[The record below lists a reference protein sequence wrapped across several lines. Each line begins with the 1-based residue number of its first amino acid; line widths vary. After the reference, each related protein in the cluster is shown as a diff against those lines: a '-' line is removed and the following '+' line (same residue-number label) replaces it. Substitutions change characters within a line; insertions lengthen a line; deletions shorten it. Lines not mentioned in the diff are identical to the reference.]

1 MYGKHIQSSSRML
14 SIKQQKKKGKDFNKE
29 EIRSKPF
36 FFFPESDFIFIDM
49 SNIYFFGISYFPQK
63 H

>member
-1 MYGKHIQSSSRML
+1 ML
-14 SIKQQKKKGKDFNKE
+14 SIKQQQKKKGKDFNKE
-29 EIRSKPF
+29 EIRSKP